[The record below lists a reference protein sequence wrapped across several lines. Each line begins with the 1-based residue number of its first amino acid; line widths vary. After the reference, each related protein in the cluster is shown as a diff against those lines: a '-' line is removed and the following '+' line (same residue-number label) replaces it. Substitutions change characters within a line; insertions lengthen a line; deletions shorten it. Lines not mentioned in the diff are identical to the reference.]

1 MSQQFRNKTEAQ
13 QAIQDMERREA
24 INSHRGSKVCDERAT
39 QYRAE
44 AARIR
49 ALLPNLPDEA
59 PAVAWEET
67 DRETVGDV
75 TTRLSF
81 SIRVF

>member
-1 MSQQFRNKTEAQ
+1 MYTDPKKMTQRFAENMAATSPATAQFRNKAEAQ

-24 INSHRGSKVCDERAT
+24 VNSHRGSKVCDERAA

-49 ALLPNLPDEA
+49 ALLPTLPD
-59 PAVAWEET
+59 
-67 DRETVGDV
+67 
-75 TTRLSF
+75 
-81 SIRVF
+81 